1 MVQHLFVILWKY
13 LQNSA
18 DHRKTEKDKEMK
30 DETEEQA
37 VKKDED
43 ESDDEDEADG
53 SMQQKEEAEA
63 LEVRDVAYNLE
74 ILVIILMCGV
84 AMHI

>member
-1 MVQHLFVILWKY
+1 
-13 LQNSA
+13 
-18 DHRKTEKDKEMK
+18 MK
-30 DETEEQA
+30 DETEEQT